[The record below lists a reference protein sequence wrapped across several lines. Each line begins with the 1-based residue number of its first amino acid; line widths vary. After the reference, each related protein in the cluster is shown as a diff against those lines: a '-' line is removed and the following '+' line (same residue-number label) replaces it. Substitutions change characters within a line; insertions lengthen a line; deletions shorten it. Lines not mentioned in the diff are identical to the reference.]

1 MTGFA
6 SRLTAVGIALWMAAS
21 LAAAQGGSVLDDGGH
36 ALINGRC
43 VGCHTRTGED
53 RISRISDQRKTP
65 EGWYMTITRMQ
76 HNHGLVLSEREKDAI
91 VKYLSDTQGLAP
103 SEAAPYRYALE
114 HRNNF
119 IERYNAINRP
129 DPQGIA
135 ARCTLCHSYA
145 RIALQRRTEEQWRLL
160 LNFHLAQYPA
170 IEFQAAAL
178 LVPWWQQVQS
188 TLPAVLA
195 RQFPLATPQ
204 WTQWRDRPKANL
216 SGPWEVI
223 GSLPGVGFY
232 GGLRTITRVAPDSY
246 ATRDELRFADGEQD
260 SAAGSAVVYTGYE
273 WRGRTRIRREDVREI
288 FAVSEDGDEIKGR
301 WYVARHPELG
311 AEFRAVRIIPGAAR
325 VLAVEPSSIRTDT
338 RERVTLYG
346 MNLLHGVPGFGPGI
360 RAKVVARTGQEIT
373 VDIAAAADAPLG
385 PRSVT
390 VGSAPSAATLAVYA
404 KVDHIEVTPAYA
416 FSRLGGGGGKVP
428 DVEAQFEAVAYA
440 VAPGDGRK
448 FSLGAVAAKWTLA
461 PHTKLA
467 KQWND
472 QLYAGRITGDGL
484 FVPAES
490 GINPLRTQGTVNSSG
505 DLTVNATV
513 VADGR
518 VLQGAAHLV
527 VSTAPL
533 YFNTPIP

>member
-1 MTGFA
+1 LAGLG
-6 SRLTAVGIALWMAAS
+6 SRLTAVAIILWLAVS
-21 LAAAQGGSVLDDGGH
+21 PAAAQVGATLDAEGH
-36 ALINGRC
+36 ALLDSHC
-43 VGCHTRTGED
+43 VGCHTRTGGN
-53 RISRISDQRKTP
+53 RISRIGDQRKTP

-76 HNHGLVLSEREKDAI
+76 HNHGLVLPERDKDAI

-178 LVPWWQQVQS
+178 LLPWWQQVES

-204 WTQWRDRPKANL
+204 WTQWRHHPEADL
-216 SGPWEVI
+216 SGRWEVV

-232 GGLRTITRVAPDSY
+232 AGLRTVTQVAPDSY
-246 ATRDELRFADGEQD
+246 STRDELRFADGEQD
-260 SAAGSAVVYTGYE
+260 SVAGTAVVYTGYE

-288 FAVSEDGDEIKGR
+288 FAVSEDGAEITGR
-301 WYVARHPELG
+301 WYFTRHPELG
-311 AEFRAVRIIPGAAR
+311 AKFRAARVLPGAAR
-325 VLAVEPSSIRTDT
+325 VLAVEPGSIRTDT

-346 MNLLHGVPGFGPGI
+346 TNLLRAAPNFGPRI
-360 RAKVVARTGQEIT
+360 RIRVIARTAREIT
-373 VDIAAAADAPLG
+373 LDVAAARDATIG
-385 PRSVT
+385 PRRVMIGGT
-390 VGSAPSAATLAVYA
+390 PSGATLAVYD
-404 KVDHIEVTPAYA
+404 KVDHIEVRPAYA
-416 FSRLGGGGGKVP
+416 FCRLGGGGGKVP

-440 VAPGDGRK
+440 VAPGDGK
-448 FSLGAVAAKWTLA
+448 QFPLSAVDARWTLA

-467 KQWND
+467 RQWND
-472 QLYAGRITGDGL
+472 QLYAGRITADGL
-484 FVPAES
+484 FVPAQS
-490 GINPLRTQGTVNSSG
+490 GINPLRTKGTVNSSG
-505 DLTVNATV
+505 DLTVQATV

-518 VLQGAAHLV
+518 LLKGVAHLV